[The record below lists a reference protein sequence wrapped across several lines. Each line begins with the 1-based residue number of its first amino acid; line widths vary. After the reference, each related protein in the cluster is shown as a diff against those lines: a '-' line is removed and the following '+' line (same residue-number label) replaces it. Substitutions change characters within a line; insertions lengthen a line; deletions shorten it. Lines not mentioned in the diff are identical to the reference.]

1 VSGDSFTLNP
11 SAALVLTDLGISVP
25 NVLRRAS
32 LPETLFT
39 ETAAMLSIPQYYAL
53 WQALDD
59 EADDPHLPLRIGA
72 AWTVEAFDPPLIA
85 ALCSPDLN
93 LAAARIAQY
102 KKLIGPLRLTVDS
115 SPKATTITTH
125 WPDGTDPPAALVL
138 TELVFW
144 VALATIATRTTIQPL
159 HLRAPVPL
167 PSSAYRDDLGVT
179 VQYADVPSI
188 TFSADDAA
196 RPFLTANAQ
205 LWEYFEP
212 GLRQRLTELDQG
224 SSMTELVR
232 TALLRLLPAGSATMT
247 SVARELMV
255 SPRTLQRRLQ
265 LESTTFQVVLQQTR
279 ETLARHYLSTPRLSA
294 GEIAYL
300 LGYDDTNSF
309 YRAFRTWTGQTPDRV
324 REAIS

>member
-1 VSGDSFTLNP
+1 
-11 SAALVLTDLGISVP
+11 VP
-25 NVLRRAS
+25 R
-32 LPETLFT
+32 
-39 ETAAMLSIPQYYAL
+39 
-53 WQALDD
+53 
-59 EADDPHLPLRIGA
+59 
-72 AWTVEAFDPPLIA
+72 
-85 ALCSPDLN
+85 
-93 LAAARIAQY
+93 
-102 KKLIGPLRLTVDS
+102 
-115 SPKATTITTH
+115 
-125 WPDGTDPPAALVL
+125 
-138 TELVFW
+138 
-144 VALATIATRTTIQPL
+144 
-159 HLRAPVPL
+159 

-205 LWEYFEP
+205 LWDYFEP
-212 GLRQRLTELDQG
+212 GLRKRLTELDQG